1 MDFYLL
7 CGNKIWSFDAISEI
21 FFCHT
26 LCSMAEYYFNNGFYD
41 QICCLGLFFGNISIC
56 KPLSCLFLRFWLLP
70 KFYWYEA
77 CWNIHSAYFYLL
89 RSIFS
94 ASINMIS
101 SVQSLW
107 TLSAAF
113 PVLLPV
119 SALWFSA
126 KQWFLIY

>member
-1 MDFYLL
+1 MV
-7 CGNKIWSFDAISEI
+7 IWTFIYFVAIKFEASMQLVKY
-21 FFCHT
+21 FCHV
-26 LCSMAEYYFNNGFYD
+26 LCSTAEYYFNNGFYD

-56 KPLSCLFLRFWLLP
+56 KPLSCLFLRFWLQP

-77 CWNIHSAYFYLL
+77 CRNIHSAYFYLS

-94 ASINMIS
+94 ASINMVS

-113 PVLLPV
+113 PVLLQNLLNFY
-119 SALWFSA
+119 SL
-126 KQWFLIY
+126 